1 VTDRADLVAVALG
14 EAPADLVIK
23 GGRLV
28 DVFTGEVRPADVA
41 VKGERIA
48 AVGDVERCVGPR
60 THVVDAAGRYLA
72 PGFIDTHI
80 HVGATS
86 LPMTELA
93 RFLVPK
99 GTQVLVT
106 DFTEA
111 GKMRGK
117 AAMRFFLDEAART
130 PLEAYFS
137 PFYTTFLG
145 IEGRA
150 SATLEELE
158 EMLAWPETVELREW
172 NVYAQ
177 RHPNERLRGLADL
190 ARRHGKLVCG
200 HLEGQAGATLQASVA
215 AGALSDHEA
224 GSVEE
229 ALERLRLGLAVQV
242 RFSSGADDMRVLA
255 AIARHR
261 VDSSNVMFATD
272 EEDIDDI
279 ARLGHIDHRVRVA
292 VEMGVPPVE
301 AIRMATLNAATYLRK
316 TADVGSVTPGRLAFV
331 NLLSDLRTLEV
342 TEVIAGPRVV
352 ARQGRYLEP
361 LEAPAYPE
369 SFRDTVRLKAPLTAA
384 DLRVPAPAG
393 SGDSAE
399 TLVIE
404 ARPFQVLTRARRER
418 LPVAAGAVTADPS
431 RGVAKVAVVERHF
444 ATGKVGVAFVRGL
457 GLRTGAFGSSYHPG
471 PVHVGVVGAD
481 DADMALVVNR
491 IAELQGGFVAVRDGR
506 VVAEVPLPLLGFLSD
521 RPAEAVVDAF
531 RAAKSAL
538 ASELGVAPAG
548 VFTTLAYLCMPG
560 VLPEARVTADG
571 PVMVERGE
579 KELRVVPAP
588 LFGSARA

>member
-1 VTDRADLVAVALG
+1 MTDRSDLVAVALG
-14 EAPADLVIK
+14 EAPADLVIR
-23 GGRLV
+23 GGHLV

-41 VKGERIA
+41 VKDERIA
-48 AVGDVERCVGPR
+48 SVGDVERCVGPL
-60 THVVDAAGRYLA
+60 THVVDATGRYLA

-99 GTQVLVT
+99 GTHVLVT

-117 AAMRFFLDEAART
+117 DAMRFFLDEVART
-130 PLEAYFS
+130 PLKVYFS

-150 SATLEELE
+150 SATLDELE

-177 RHPNERLRGLADL
+177 RHPNERLRSLADL
-190 ARRHGKLVCG
+190 ARRHGKLLCG
-200 HLEGQAGATLQASVA
+200 HLEGQAGGTLQASVA

-224 GSVEE
+224 GTVAE
-229 ALERLRLGLAVQV
+229 ALERLRLGLALQV
-242 RFSSGADDMRVLA
+242 RFSSGADDMGVLESV
-255 AIARHR
+255 ARHR

-272 EEDIDDI
+272 EEDVDDI

-292 VEMGVPPVE
+292 VEMGIPPVE
-301 AIRMATLNAATYLRK
+301 AIRMATLNAATYLRR
-316 TADVGSVTPGRLAFV
+316 TADIGSLTPGRLAFV
-331 NLLSDLRTLEV
+331 NLLSDLRTLRV
-342 TEVIAGPRVV
+342 TEVVAGPRVV
-352 ARQGRYLEP
+352 ARDGRYLEP
-361 LEAPAYPE
+361 IEAPAYPE
-369 SFRDTVRLKAPLTAA
+369 SFRGSVRLRGPL
-384 DLRVPAPAG
+384 APAG
-393 SGDSAE
+393 LRVQAPSGSDVTAE

-404 ARPFQVLTRARRER
+404 ARPFRVVTRARREP
-418 LPVAAGAVTADPS
+418 LPVVDGAVVADPR

-444 ATGKVGVAFVRGL
+444 ATGKVGSAFVRGL
-457 GLRTGAFGSSYHPG
+457 GPEAGAFGSSYHPG
-471 PVHVGVVGAD
+471 PVHIGVVGVD

-491 IAELQGGFVAVRDGR
+491 IAELQGGFVAVKNGR
-506 VVAEVPLPLLGFLSD
+506 IVAEVPLPLLGFLSD
-521 RPAEAVVDAF
+521 RPAEEVVGAF
-531 RAAKSAL
+531 RAAKDAL
-538 ASELGVAPAG
+538 RRELGVAPEG

-560 VLPEARVTADG
+560 VLPEARATVDG
-571 PVMVERGE
+571 PVLVQRGE

-588 LFGSARA
+588 LFEVTRA